1 MLFRSGFRPGEK
13 WQVAKRLGATMFVFT
28 RENVR
33 KNFDLTSKGKW
44 SLYDTEEMVISVG
57 DQIRITE
64 GFRESGVVFRTND
77 IAKVKAVELGHIELE
92 DGRRLKRDFVHI
104 DQGVCITSY
113 ASECKTVRQVV
124 AIAPLNSFAE
134 VHAKTFYVL
143 ASRATHRAVFFTDC
157 KEAFKEAVLRPGERV
172 AVWDYENRDQKS
184 AERDE
189 SAGSQY
195 ADDEERYAAAE
206 ARDDQGSMFHAG
218 EEDLQ
223 AFWDLHRE
231 APDLQK
237 IATQAQDT
245 MKRKQEREIG
255 NERH

>member
-1 MLFRSGFRPGEK
+1 
-13 WQVAKRLGATMFVFT
+13 MFVFA
-28 RENVR
+28 RENER

-44 SLYDTEEMVISVG
+44 SVYDTEEMVISVG

-77 IAKVKAVELGHIELE
+77 IAKVKAVELGHVELE
-92 DGRRLKRDFVHI
+92 DGRRLKRDFVHL

-113 ASECKTVRQVV
+113 ASQCKTVRQVV

-134 VHAKTFYVL
+134 MHAKTFYVL

-157 KEAFKEAVLRPGERV
+157 KEAFREAVLRPGERV
-172 AVWDYENRDQKS
+172 AVWDYENLDQKR

-206 ARDDQGSMFHAG
+206 ARDGEGTTFAAG
-218 EEDLQ
+218 QEDLQ

-231 APDLQK
+231 ASDLQK
-237 IATQAQDT
+237 RAARAQHT
-245 MKRKQEREIG
+245 TEPNHEREID
-255 NERH
+255 NERHY